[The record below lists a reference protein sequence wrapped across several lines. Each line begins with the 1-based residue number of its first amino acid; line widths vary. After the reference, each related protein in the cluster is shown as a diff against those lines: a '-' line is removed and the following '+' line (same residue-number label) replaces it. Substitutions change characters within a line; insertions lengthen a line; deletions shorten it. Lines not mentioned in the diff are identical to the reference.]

1 MPPPVSIVI
10 PARNDEALLPAA
22 LASVL
27 GQDYAGTIE
36 VVVADGSDTAATA
49 AVVAERFPAVRVV
62 PNPER
67 NAAAGLN
74 RAVRAASHAVIVR
87 CDARCE
93 LPSGYVRQAV
103 AVLER
108 TGAATVG
115 GRQCPAGRTAFERA
129 VALALSTPLGAGDAR
144 WRIGGAAGPADTV
157 YLGTFRRAAL
167 EAVGGFDASLAR
179 NQDYELNWR
188 LRQRGE
194 TVWFDPSLAV
204 AYRPRGSL
212 GALARQYYDY
222 GWWKR
227 VMLQAPP
234 RGPQVAATGAA
245 AAGGGTGGVAGARGG
260 GRRRGSCPPRC
271 RRRPGRRGRRRAARL
286 APPARGGRGAG
297 GPAPPQ
303 PGGGMDAAGARGDAP
318 VVGDGIPAVRP
329 GRRARGMAPPARA
342 RAGRGGSGSGRM
354 TRRPVPA
361 AALRTGTRQPRR
373 AAWRAGAGGRPP
385 AGSGGVNGSMAG
397 ASSRDRAAW
406 RRAAAPYSG

>member
-1 MPPPVSIVI
+1 MSARPPPVSIVI
-10 PARNDEALLPAA
+10 PARNDEALLPTA

-129 VALALSTPLGAGDAR
+129 LALALSTPLGAGDAR
-144 WRIGGAAGPADTV
+144 WRIGGSAGPADTV

-167 EAVGGFDASLAR
+167 EAAGGFDASLAR

-227 VMLQAPP
+227 VMLRRHPAALRWRQLAPP
-234 RGPQVAATGAA
+234 LLVAGLAGSLALAAAGAVVGPARPAAGAALAGAA
-245 AAGGGTGGVAGARGG
+245 AVVPLAWLFLLAGGAALVGLRRRNPAAVWMPLALAAMHLSWGTGFLLSG
-260 GRRRGSCPPRC
+260 
-271 RRRPGRRGRRRAARL
+271 L
-286 APPARGGRGAG
+286 AGRGA
-297 GPAPPQ
+297 AW
-303 PGGGMDAAGARGDAP
+303 R
-318 VVGDGIPAVRP
+318 R
-329 GRRARGMAPPARA
+329 RRARG
-342 RAGRGGSGSGRM
+342 
-354 TRRPVPA
+354 PA
-361 AALRTGTRQPRR
+361 AADRE
-373 AAWRAGAGGRPP
+373 AAG
-385 AGSGGVNGSMAG
+385 
-397 ASSRDRAAW
+397 
-406 RRAAAPYSG
+406 